1 MKDEE
6 EDPNKPKPVPVYKL
20 VSINRCFKS
29 FTHFLLLS
37 QFRYATNFDKFLIIT
52 SVIFSI
58 LNGIALPVAMYLF
71 GDLTNLFANHD
82 ASRTVFETI
91 RVSYYNTYSMY
102 NFEDRNLSLS
112 EAIDN
117 MMVTPGLVANQELL
131 FQFNNA
137 SGLNDIL
144 NDASLNQG
152 ISCAVISY
160 ANDSIDGLD
169 TPYKVI
175 QRLATD
181 GDYMFMVTSNA
192 CSRCL
197 SAQFEEFNEEARC
210 LSDDTFFRGLG
221 GVDGIFWQLGLY
233 GIITVATFITA
244 FFQIST
250 MQLACERQVYKIRLA
265 YYRAV
270 LHQDIGWFDLNA
282 SGELTSRLN
291 E

>member
-6 EDPNKPKPVPVYKL
+6 EDPNKPKPVPIYKL
-20 VSINRCFKS
+20 VSINWYFKS

-82 ASRTVFETI
+82 ASRTVFENI
-91 RVSYYNTYSMY
+91 RVSYYNIYSMY
-102 NFEDRNLSLS
+102 DFEDRNLSLS
-112 EAIDN
+112 EAIAN
-117 MMVTPGLVANQELL
+117 MTVTPGLVANQELL
-131 FQFNNA
+131 FRFNNA
-137 SGLNDIL
+137 SGLNGPS
-144 NDASLNQG
+144 ASLNQG

-175 QRLATD
+175 QRLAID

-221 GVDGIFWQLGLY
+221 GVDGIYWQLGLY

-250 MQLACERQVYKIRLA
+250 MQLACERQVHKIRLA

-270 LHQDIGWFDLNA
+270 LHQDIGWFDLNP

>member
-1 MKDEE
+1 M
-6 EDPNKPKPVPVYKL
+6 
-20 VSINRCFKS
+20 
-29 FTHFLLLS
+29 
-37 QFRYATNFDKFLIIT
+37 FLIIT
-52 SVIFSI
+52 SFIFAM
-58 LNGIALPVAMYLF
+58 LHGAALPGAMYLF

-82 ASRTVFETI
+82 ASRAIFEII
-91 RVSYYNTYSMY
+91 RVSYYNTYSTY
-102 NFEDRNLSLS
+102 AFQDRNLSLS
-112 EAIDN
+112 EAIGN
-117 MMVTPGLVANQELL
+117 MTVTPSLVANQELL

-144 NDASLNQG
+144 NNASLNQG

-160 ANDSIDGLD
+160 ANDNIDGLD

-197 SAQFEEFNEEARC
+197 SAQFEDFNEKARC
-210 LSDDTFFRGLG
+210 LSDDTFFKGLG
-221 GVDGIFWQLGLY
+221 GVDGVFWQLYLY
-233 GIITVATFITA
+233 GIITVATFILA
-244 FFQIST
+244 FIQIST
-250 MQLACERQVYKIRLA
+250 MQLACERQVHKIRLA

>member
-6 EDPNKPKPVPVYKL
+6 EDPNKPKPVPLHKL
-20 VSINRCFKS
+20 VSINWCFKS
-29 FTHFLLLS
+29 STHFLLLS

-52 SVIFSI
+52 SFIFSI

-91 RVSYYNTYSMY
+91 RVSYYDTYSMY

-112 EAIDN
+112 EAIAN
-117 MMVTPGLVANQELL
+117 MTVTPGLVANQELL

-144 NDASLNQG
+144 NDASISEG

-160 ANDSIDGLD
+160 ANDNIDGLD

-175 QRLATD
+175 KRLASD
-181 GDYMFMVTSNA
+181 EDYMFMVTSNA

-197 SAQFEEFNEEARC
+197 RAQFEEFNEEARC

-250 MQLACERQVYKIRLA
+250 MQLACERQVHKIRLA
-265 YYRAV
+265 YYRSV
-270 LHQDIGWFDLNA
+270 LHQDIGWFDLNP

>member
-6 EDPNKPKPVPVYKL
+6 EDPNKPKPVPLYKL
-20 VSINRCFKS
+20 VSINWYFKS
-29 FTHFLLLS
+29 STHFLLLS

-52 SVIFSI
+52 SCIFSI

-91 RVSYYNTYSMY
+91 RVSYYNTYNMY
-102 NFEDRNLSLS
+102 DFEDRNLSLS
-112 EAIDN
+112 EAIAN
-117 MMVTPGLVANQELL
+117 MTVTPGLVANQELL

-137 SGLNDIL
+137 SGLNALL

-160 ANDSIDGLD
+160 ADDNIDGLD

-197 SAQFEEFNEEARC
+197 SAQFEDFNEEARC

-250 MQLACERQVYKIRLA
+250 MQLACERQVHKIRLA